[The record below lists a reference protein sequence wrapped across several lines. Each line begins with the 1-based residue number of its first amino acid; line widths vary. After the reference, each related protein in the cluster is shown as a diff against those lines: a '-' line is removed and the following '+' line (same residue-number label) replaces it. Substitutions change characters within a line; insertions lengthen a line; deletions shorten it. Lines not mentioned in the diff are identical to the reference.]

1 MARTVAASLLAAL
14 LLAPAAGAAKRA
26 PDCATTGRTVAANAQ
41 ARVYMVGDPFYED
54 TVYGCV
60 YGSTRRT
67 RLGQEY
73 TSSDSDA
80 GVWVAGL
87 HGSRVGYAVVESL
100 DLDFWTAKVTDLRKR
115 KAIRRLRRS
124 GQLDDLL
131 MTPAGSLAM
140 IHDTRG
146 SYREANAG
154 PDFVQ
159 SYFVTK
165 VERDGTTMLDR
176 GPHVDPGSLAS
187 APHRL
192 YWTRRGEPRTAG
204 IR

>member
-1 MARTVAASLLAAL
+1 M
-14 LLAPAAGAAKRA
+14 LAPAASAAKRA
-26 PDCATTGRTVAANAQ
+26 PDCATTGRTIVANAQ
-41 ARVYMVGDPFYED
+41 ARVYRVGDEYED
-54 TVYGCV
+54 AVYGCV
-60 YGSTRRT
+60 FGSTRRT
-67 RLGQEY
+67 RLGREY

-87 HGSRVGYAVVESL
+87 HGSRVGYAKVESL
-100 DLDFWTAKVTDLRKR
+100 DLDFWTAKVTDLRR
-115 KAIRRLRRS
+115 RRTIRRLRRS

-131 MTPAGSLAM
+131 MTPAGSLAL